1 MADPTDGTSAGRRRF
16 LRLLGGAGTA
26 GTAALAGCSSDEG
39 DGGGPYD
46 GWLSD
51 AAGFDG
57 EPVDETGTSEVT
69 VDVGA
74 GDGFAFAPVAVR
86 VSAGTTVVWEWTGKG
101 SQHNV
106 VAEDDSYESPFYR
119 SVGRTFSHEFPEAGV
134 SKYFCSPHRN
144 LGMKGVVKVVDG

>member
-1 MADPTDGTSAGRRRF
+1 MADPTDWTGAGRRRF

-26 GTAALAGCSSDEG
+26 GTAALAGCASDEG
-39 DGGGPYD
+39 DGGDPYE

-51 AAGFDG
+51 ASGFDG
-57 EPVDETGTSEVT
+57 EPVDETGASEVT

-74 GDGFAFAPVAVR
+74 GDGFAYAPAAVR
-86 VSAGTTVVWEWTGKG
+86 VSPGTTVVWEWTGKG

-106 VAEDDSYESPFYR
+106 VAEDDSYESPYYR
-119 SVGRTFSHEFPEAGV
+119 SVGRTFSNEFQDPGV

-144 LGMKGVVKVVDG
+144 LGMKGVVEVVEG